1 MMNKVLL
8 PQGQVEEELSE
19 LLAEVRTL
27 NTRLAILESR
37 IFELEEMKR
46 SYMLSNE
53 KFGVTVRKR
62 R

>member
-37 IFELEEMKR
+37 IFELTEMKR
-46 SYMLSNE
+46 NYMISNE